1 MRFNMQR
8 MQTNEK
14 ASQYISKYLKKSQTK
29 LKISQTISEN
39 LEGLSDKKRNNHFGT
54 PKNIKILQ
62 NISNIP
68 KHAKACKNMQ
78 IHALIC
84 KQNSG
89 QRGYDCECCRKV
101 IYLRCFACVPSAAC
115 LW

>member
-39 LEGLSDKKRNNHFGT
+39 LEGLSDTKRNNQFGT
-54 PKNIKILQ
+54 PKKYKNIAKYL
-62 NISNIP
+62 
-68 KHAKACKNMQ
+68 KHSKTCKSMQ
-78 IHALIC
+78 EYA
-84 KQNSG
+84 NP
-89 QRGYDCECCRKV
+89 
-101 IYLRCFACVPSAAC
+101 CVDMQTEQWSAW
-115 LW
+115 L